1 MSEEK
6 GELDEKDKKEAFNT
20 EVSSGLKFPVIG
32 IGASAGGLEAFEQFF
47 TNIPSDTGM
56 AFVLV
61 THLDPT
67 HKSILSDLIKRY
79 TRMTV
84 VQAED
89 KELIKPNWAYIIPP
103 NQNMTIKEGK
113 LHLTERLEFK
123 GMRLPID
130 QFFRSL
136 AEEKQEKSIGIV
148 LSGTGTDATLGLR
161 EIKGVGGMV
170 MVQDPV
176 TAKYDGMP
184 RSAIDNV
191 IVDFIL
197 PPNEMPEYL
206 IKYVKHL
213 PSDIEQLGAN
223 IKIRDSL
230 EEIFTLLHNK
240 VGHDFSAYKLNT
252 LFRRIERRM
261 TVCHITQYSDY
272 IQYLKDYPEEID
284 NLFRELLIGVTNFF
298 RDKEA
303 FKTFNEQVV
312 SKLFENKNPRDT
324 IRIWILGCSTG
335 EEAYSIAMLVKERI
349 DLLNKEIKVQIF
361 ATDIDARAIDKAR
374 QGIFPD
380 NIIVDIPLDL
390 ITKYF
395 SLENNFYQIKKK
407 IRDMIVFAVQNAITD
422 PPFSNVDL
430 ICCRNLLIYLTPEIQ
445 KKLLLLFHYSLNQ
458 NGYLFLGNSES
469 INEFANYFNVINKKW
484 KIFQK
489 KEINLIDRDF
499 TRPFPPLVDYTHKR
513 KPLEKKEI
521 PTKINYRNLIEQLL
535 IEKYAPTSVIINEKF
550 NVLYT
555 HGHTYKFLELPSG
568 ETNLNLLN
576 MARESYKLKLI
587 AGLRKLT
594 LTKKE
599 IRFNNLKIDE
609 DGNYISFNLILSP
622 ILNPKPMEDLILI
635 QFEEIYPKK
644 DEKEKSITEETEDV
658 SQLRIKQLEME
669 LSSTKQYLQTTIEEL
684 ETSNEELKSTNEELQ
699 STNEELQSTN
709 EELQTSKEE
718 LQSINEELVTVNTE
732 LDAKIVEITKAN
744 NDMNNLLSTIN
755 VGTLFLDDNLNI
767 NRFTPPTSNIFN
779 LIQTDI
785 GRPISDISSNLE
797 YKDIM
802 KNSKK
807 VLKTLIPFEVDVKNI
822 NNTWYTMRIVPY
834 RTADNKIEGIVISF
848 IDITKRKLIEEKLR
862 LNSNIFTHLSEGI
875 ALIKAD
881 DGKIV
886 YTNPV
891 FEELFGYKPGEMI
904 GKYSSIVT
912 ASTDKT
918 SDEISEEI
926 MGILL
931 EIGEW
936 HGELM
941 NIRKNGTTFWC
952 YVNISLFDD
961 PEYGKV
967 IVSIHSDITEKK
979 EKDIEIYNLAKFPSE
994 DPNPVLRVNNE
1005 RVIYTNKVGETLFNI
1020 NEVGLI
1026 PEVLE
1031 QPISKTLANN
1041 EIQELELMLNRR
1053 TYTLAITPVENMNYV
1068 NIYGMDITE
1077 RKKAEEKLSHLISM
1091 VSHEL
1096 RTPIAVLL
1104 MSIEYINQNK
1114 DNLTEESENELWDGI
1129 SRNIRLLNKLVEDIL
1144 VISRI
1149 DESKLQLEIKEFSPL
1164 DIINDI
1170 LYLMEPL
1177 RTQKKVDFIVDVD
1190 KDIRL
1195 NADPNRIDQAFRVI
1209 IDNAIKYSKDNSKVE
1224 IRAIKNYRGKYNLD
1238 ETPGVLFQF
1247 KDYGR
1252 GIPKEDQPNIFERFF
1267 RSSNVSDISGTGL
1280 GLAIAKDLIEA
1291 HKGQISMKSKLEE
1304 GTTFYLFIPQK
1315 IIEMIT
1321 KKKN

>member
-1 MSEEK
+1 MFEEK
-6 GELDEKDKKEAFNT
+6 RELNEKDKEESFITK
-20 EVSSGLKFPVIG
+20 VSDGLEFPIIG

-47 TNIPSDTGM
+47 TNMPSDTGM

-79 TRMTV
+79 TQMTV

-89 KELIKPNWAYIIPP
+89 KEYIKPNWAYIIPP
-103 NQNMTIKEGK
+103 NQNITIKEGK
-113 LHLTERLEFK
+113 LHLTERSEFR
-123 GMRLPID
+123 GRRLPID
-130 QFFRSL
+130 EFFRSL

-170 MVQDPV
+170 MVQDPK

-197 PPNEMPEYL
+197 SPNDMPEYL

-213 PSDIEQLGAN
+213 PSDIEQLEAP
-223 IKIRDSL
+223 IKIKDTI

-261 TVCHITQYSDY
+261 TVCHITQYKDY

-303 FKTFNEQVV
+303 FKSFNEQAIP
-312 SKLFENKNPRDT
+312 KLFENKNLKDAV
-324 IRIWILGCSTG
+324 RIWILGCSTG
-335 EEAYSIAMLVKERI
+335 EEAYSIAMLLKEKM
-349 DLLNKEIKVQIF
+349 DLLKKEIKIQIF
-361 ATDIDARAIDKAR
+361 ATDIDIRAIDKAR

-380 NIIVDIPLDL
+380 NIVVDVPPNL

-395 SLENNFYQIKKK
+395 SMENGFYQIKKN

-422 PPFSNVDL
+422 PPFSNVNL
-430 ICCRNLLIYLTPEIQ
+430 ICCRNLLIYLTAEIQ
-445 KKLLLLFHYSLNQ
+445 KKLLLLFHYSLNH

-469 INEFANYFNVINKKW
+469 LNGFAKYFNVIDKKW

-489 KEINLIDRDF
+489 KEVNLIDREF
-499 TRPFPPLVDYTHKR
+499 PRPFPPLVDYNYKR
-513 KPLEKKEI
+513 KPLEKIKI
-521 PTKINYRNLIEQLL
+521 PEKINYRDLIEQLL
-535 IEKYAPTSVIINEKF
+535 IEKYAPTSVIINENF
-550 NVLYT
+550 NVLYIY
-555 HGHTYKFLELPSG
+555 GHTYKFLELPSG
-568 ETNLNLLN
+568 EINLNILN
-576 MARESYKLKLI
+576 MARESYKIKLI
-587 AGLRKLT
+587 TGLRKLA

-599 IRFNNLKIDE
+599 IRFDNLKIDE
-609 DGNYISFNLILSP
+609 NGKNLLFNMILSP
-622 ILNPKPMEDLILI
+622 IVKPKTMEDLILI

-644 DEKEKSITEETEDV
+644 DEKEKIITEKTEDI
-658 SQLRIKQLEME
+658 SELRIKQLEME

-699 STNEELQSTN
+699 SSNEELQSTN

-732 LDAKIVEITKAN
+732 LDAKIVEVTKTN

-797 YKDIM
+797 YKDIVE
-802 KNSKK
+802 NAKK
-807 VLKTLIPFEVDVKNI
+807 VLKTLIPFEIDVKNI

-848 IDITKRKLIEEKLR
+848 IDITNRKLMEEKLR
-862 LNSNIFTHLSEGI
+862 LNSNILTHLSEGV
-875 ALIKAD
+875 ALIRVD
-881 DGKIV
+881 DGKVV
-886 YTNPV
+886 YTNPT
-891 FEELFGYKPGEMI
+891 FEEMFGYKPGEII
-904 GKYSSIVT
+904 GEYGSIIT
-912 ASTDKT
+912 APTDK
-918 SDEISEEI
+918 SPDEINEEI

-931 EIGEW
+931 KLGEW

-952 YVNISLFDD
+952 YVNISLFND

-979 EKDIEIYNLAKFPSE
+979 EKDNEIQNLAKFPSE

-1005 RVIYTNKVGETLFNI
+1005 RVIYTNKTGETLFNI
-1020 NEVGLI
+1020 DEKRLV
-1026 PEVLE
+1026 PKVLE
-1031 QPISKTLANN
+1031 ESISQVLINN
-1041 EIQELELMLNRR
+1041 EIQELELLLNRR

-1077 RKKAEEKLSHLISM
+1077 CKKAEEKLSHLISM

-1114 DNLTEESENELWDGI
+1114 NNLTEESENELMDGI
-1129 SRNIRLLNKLVEDIL
+1129 SRNIRLLDKLVEDIL

-1149 DESKLQLEIKEFSPL
+1149 DEKKLKLDMKEFSPL

-1170 LYLMEPL
+1170 LYLMEPI
-1177 RTQKKVDFIVDVD
+1177 RTQKKIDFIVNVD

-1195 NADPNRIDQAFRVI
+1195 NGDPNRIDQAFRVI
-1209 IDNAIKYSKDNSKVE
+1209 IDNAIKYSKENSKVE
-1224 IRAIKNYRGKYNLD
+1224 IRVIKNYRGKYNLD
-1238 ETPGVLFQF
+1238 DTPGVLFQF
-1247 KDYGR
+1247 KDSGR

-1267 RSSNVSDISGTGL
+1267 RSSNVNDVSGTGL

-1291 HKGQISMKSKLEE
+1291 HKGKIFMESKLEK
-1304 GTTFYLFIPQK
+1304 GTTFHLFYPQ
-1315 IIEMIT
+1315 IE
-1321 KKKN
+1321 